1 MQNSP
6 LKQRH
11 LACIMFTDI
20 VGYTRLMSKNESK
33 ALQTLDENRYIHKTI
48 ISKYGGELIKEMG
61 DGIMAIFNTA
71 TDGVYASCE
80 IHAAAESNEDL
91 NLRIGLHHS
100 QIILE
105 KGDIFGDGVNIA
117 ARIEP
122 TAPGGGTH
130 ISHEVYDNL
139 LNKKGLKIDFVG
151 GFELH
156 NLDDE
161 IKIYSVEAKAQ
172 FIKDLASRTSD
183 YTERS
188 ILETKNSIAVI
199 PFANMTGDAEQDY
212 FCDGIAEEIL
222 ITLSNIKELK
232 VVGRSS
238 SFQFKNSEYSEV
250 QIGGTLNVNHIL
262 QGSIQRRG
270 NRLRINAM
278 LYSVD
283 EESQIWAKRY
293 DRELDDI
300 FEILDDIAEKISN
313 ELEVNLVENMDR
325 AKPVSL
331 EAYEMLL
338 KGRYYEEMFIEGFD
352 RARSCYF
359 QAVELEPDYAEGYAA
374 LANIHFLQTMHLLLL
389 PKEGFK
395 KTKFYANKALSINK
409 EIAGAHFVLGQAA
422 FWHDWDFDQAKE
434 HYENAAKAKVPYY
447 FTGVTADPWYNAFAD
462 GDFETAIINT
472 MKIIETDPLS
482 FYNQVLLG
490 YYFTWGQYHEKAREV
505 LNNLLKMV
513 PNYSEAQRLLAY
525 NSFIEGDSERAEKK
539 KKKAV
544 EMAQGLGWAQI
555 TYSITLAQN
564 GQAEEAREI
573 LENLESSR
581 EKVIVSPLGIALI
594 YTYLNDFD
602 NAFKYFDI
610 AIEYKD
616 TWLVSLKHGPEYKP
630 LRSDPRFDALLE
642 QIGYPETVFHH

>member
-1 MQNSP
+1 MQKSP

-20 VGYTRLMSKNESK
+20 VGYTALMSKDESL
-33 ALQTLDENRYIHKTI
+33 ALQTLDENRYIHKTV
-48 ISKYGGELIKEMG
+48 ISKYGGELLKEMG

-71 TDGVYASCE
+71 TDGVYAACE
-80 IHAAAESNEDL
+80 IHAAAENNEDL
-91 NLRIGLHHS
+91 NLRIGLHLS
-100 QIILE
+100 QIIME

-122 TAPGGGTH
+122 TAPACGTH
-130 ISHEVYDNL
+130 ISNEVYDNL
-139 LNKKGLKIDFVG
+139 LNKKGLKIDYVG
-151 GFELH
+151 SFELR
-156 NLDDE
+156 NLSDE
-161 IKIYSVEAKAQ
+161 IKIYSVEANAQ

-188 ILETKNSIAVI
+188 ILETKDSIAVI
-199 PFANMTGDAEQDY
+199 PFANMTGDIEQDY
-212 FCDGIAEEIL
+212 FCEGIADEIL

-250 QIGGTLNVNHIL
+250 QIAGALNVNHIL
-262 QGSIQRRG
+262 QGSIRRMG
-270 NRLRINAM
+270 NRLRVNAM
-278 LYSVD
+278 LYSVG
-283 EESQIWAKRY
+283 EESQIWAERY

-300 FEILDDIAEKISN
+300 FEIQDDIAAKISN
-313 ELEVNLVENMDR
+313 ELEVNLIKNTDR

-338 KGRYYEEMFIEGFD
+338 KGRYFEEMFIEGFD

-374 LANIHFLQTMHLLLL
+374 LANIHFLQTMHLLL
-389 PKEGFK
+389 PPREGFK
-395 KTKFYANKALSINK
+395 KTKSFAKKALSINK

-422 FWHDWDFDQAKE
+422 FWYDWDFDRAKE
-434 HYENAAKAKVPYY
+434 HYENAAKARVPYY
-447 FTGVTADPWYNAFAD
+447 FTGVTLDPWYNAFAH
-462 GDFETAIINT
+462 GDYETAIINT

-505 LNNLLKMV
+505 LNNLLKLV

-525 NSFIEGDSERAEKK
+525 NSFIEGDSKRAVEEA
-539 KKKAV
+539 KKAV

-555 TYSITLAQN
+555 TYSIALAQN
-564 GQAEEAREI
+564 GQAEEARELLVK
-573 LENLESSR
+573 LEASH
-581 EKVIVSPLGIALI
+581 EKVNVSPLGIALI
-594 YTYLNDFD
+594 FTYLNDFD

-610 AIEYKD
+610 AIDYKD
-616 TWLVSLKHGPEYKP
+616 IWLVSLQHGPEYNP

-642 QIGYPETVFHH
+642 QIGYPETVFQ